1 MLKTLWLINAA
12 LFLLAVGAAVMIS
25 GQDAAGR
32 AILWFFPVA
41 MGVGLGG
48 SWLLERAGI
57 HKGAVALG
65 FIAPLL
71 VSIVF
76 LSMGRS
82 LLGDRKERRG
92 ASSWADK
99 NQQTL
104 ALAISQG
111 DTAAIRAAAR
121 TADVNAI
128 GADGTTPLL
137 FAVSSNPKIVPLLL
151 ELGANPNLAAE
162 GTISP
167 LARALTALD
176 PAFTALLDAGASPN
190 GDGANTG
197 VPMLFYAIESGR
209 EDRAEQ
215 LIAHGADIRLL
226 DAQGRTALMAAA
238 QQRQWKTARTLLA
251 KGADRTIV
259 SRNGATLASI
269 LEGTTSTTENDADYT
284 AFMAELAGRAPGTP

>member
-1 MLKTLWLINAA
+1 MLKALWLINAA
-12 LFLLAVGAAVMIS
+12 LFLVAIGAAVMIS

-41 MGVGLGG
+41 MAVGLGG
-48 SWLLERAGI
+48 SWLLERAGM
-57 HKGAVALG
+57 HKGAVVLG
-65 FIAPLL
+65 LIAPLL
-71 VSIVF
+71 AGIVF
-76 LSMGRS
+76 LSTGRS

-92 ASSWADK
+92 AASWADK
-99 NQQTL
+99 NQQAL
-104 ALAISQG
+104 ALAISEG

-121 TADVNAI
+121 TSDVNAV

-137 FAVSSNPKIVPLLL
+137 FAISGNPKVVPLLL

-162 GTISP
+162 GKITP
-167 LARALTALD
+167 LAHAMTAVD
-176 PAFTALLDAGASPN
+176 PAFTALLDAGANPN
-190 GDGANTG
+190 ADGANIG

-215 LIAHGADIRLL
+215 LMAHGADIRLL

-238 QQRQWKTARTLLA
+238 QQRQWKTARRLLL
-251 KGADRTIV
+251 KGVDRTIV

-269 LEGTTSTTENDADYT
+269 LEGTTSTTENDAEYT
-284 AFMAELAGRAPGTP
+284 AFMAELAGRVPGTP